1 MNVGG
6 GDVKIYNIMGDETK
20 DDDHHNNHYSCLYA
34 GRRRGFGGVSCDRRF
49 RGRPREQWGGL
60 YAKLIKQVGPT
71 FSLRAYGYDYAQLEQ
86 EKLIATPKRTLLH
99 EAMNSS

>member
-1 MNVGG
+1 MP
-6 GDVKIYNIMGDETK
+6 GDGAGLEVYRATVVTAGDPEN
-20 DDDHHNNHYSCLYA
+20 D
-34 GRRRGFGGVSCDRRF
+34 G
-49 RGRPREQWGGL
+49 GGL